1 MSYTVRTHFSDV
13 ILINPFMISAVKNP
27 VTAADDD
34 LHQSTY
40 IQEIDKTTE
49 SQMPSTRPSSRR
61 RTKTSTTSTTETP
74 VVEADGDDNFQLSYT
89 TSDKPMLTF
98 EGDYETIEKHKVRF
112 SSSDFMLLKHLLLFR
127 NDLL

>member
-13 ILINPFMISAVKNP
+13 ILINPFMISVVKNP

-74 VVEADGDDNFQLSYT
+74 VVEADGDDNVQLSST

-112 SSSDFMLLKHLLLFR
+112 SVFFI
-127 NDLL
+127 